1 MARPITLRELKPLD
15 LGSLSSDRAV
25 CISDIHLPE
34 QSMEVSGD
42 LAAFIRDLDASHL
55 FLLGDIFDFWLGAK
69 HNRVATYGTVI
80 SALKQCARRGVRVV
94 ALRGNRD
101 FLAQD
106 YLRREVGAAAAGDAV
121 TFTAGGKR
129 VLLTHGDAV
138 CVWDSRYAA
147 WRRICCTSSFAEAAG
162 ALPLSAAR
170 FIARMARLGSSLE
183 VRFKPVCS
191 IEVFESALSALYR
204 DGIDIVAA
212 GHIHNVG
219 QRTRTVDGRQRTL
232 FVLGGWENGG
242 CHLDIENGT
251 FHLRDWKE
259 GNRKGKRG

>member
-1 MARPITLRELKPLD
+1 MGRPVTLQELKPLD
-15 LGSLSSDRAV
+15 LGCLPSGRAV

-34 QSMEVSGD
+34 QSMDVSRE
-42 LAAFIRDLDASHL
+42 LARFIRDMDASHL

-69 HNRVATYGTVI
+69 HNRVATYGAVI
-80 SALKQCARRGVRVV
+80 SALKDCAGRGVCVV

-106 YLRREVGAAAAGDAV
+106 YLRREVGAVSAGNAV
-121 TFTAGGKR
+121 TFTVGGKR

-147 WRRICCTSSFAEAAG
+147 WRRICCTRSFSDFVG
-162 ALPLSAAR
+162 ALPLPAAR
-170 FIARMARLGSSLE
+170 VIARMARLGSSLE
-183 VRFKPVCS
+183 VKFKPVCS
-191 IEVFESALSALYR
+191 IEIFESALRHLYR

-219 QRTRTVDGRQRTL
+219 QRTTMVDGVEKTL
-232 FVLGGWENGG
+232 FVLGGWADGG
-242 CHLDIENGT
+242 CHLDIEDGA
-251 FHLRDWKE
+251 FHLRTWQDK
-259 GNRKGKRG
+259 